1 MVTHIFYFWR
11 FMRKKSGQSKFKI
24 FFTKNL
30 FNNLLKFSIQ
40 VFPKPLLRGLIV
52 YAIFNMITSTCLLF
66 GVILV
71 CKILIKIKKI
81 IVKKSNYSEN

>member
-1 MVTHIFYFWR
+1 MLKKIITLFMVTHIFYFWR

-71 CKILIKIKKI
+71 CICNKNKK
-81 IVKKSNYSEN
+81 KL